1 MSKKPSILD
10 ETAKMTKDKVSL
22 LGKKAKES
30 GIDEKAKKTKEK
42 ASLLGNKAKDS
53 IKNSSLFNKKKT
65 V

>member
-22 LGKKAKES
+22 LSKKAKES
-30 GIDEKAKKTKEK
+30 GIDEKAKETKEK
-42 ASLLGNKAKDS
+42 ASLLGNKEKNS

-65 V
+65 D